1 MAPAS
6 QALTLTD
13 RKECHGY
20 SIGEAM
26 GPEENI
32 DILQATESDVSSLRV
47 LPLLPQQSL
56 EKLTPILQDTGQA
69 IREKKKK
76 TLTCPA
82 KSPHTPMIHRML
94 NTAEPTIVPTPTS
107 PWVMNTPGIRKR

>member
-20 SIGEAM
+20 SVGEAM

-56 EKLTPILQDTGQA
+56 EKLTPILQDWSGNQ
-69 IREKKKK
+69 RKKEK
-76 TLTCPA
+76 
-82 KSPHTPMIHRML
+82 
-94 NTAEPTIVPTPTS
+94 NTDLSSKESTHSNDT
-107 PWVMNTPGIRKR
+107 

>member
-6 QALTLTD
+6 QALTVMD

-20 SIGEAM
+20 FTGEAT
-26 GPEENI
+26 GPEENV
-32 DILQATESDVSSLRV
+32 DILQATESDMTRLIRV
-47 LPLLPQQSL
+47 LLLSPQPW
-56 EKLTPILQDTGQA
+56 EKLTRILQDTDQLG
-69 IREKKKK
+69 REKKK
-76 TLTCPA
+76 TLLTCPA

-107 PWVMNTPGIRKR
+107 PWVMNTPGI